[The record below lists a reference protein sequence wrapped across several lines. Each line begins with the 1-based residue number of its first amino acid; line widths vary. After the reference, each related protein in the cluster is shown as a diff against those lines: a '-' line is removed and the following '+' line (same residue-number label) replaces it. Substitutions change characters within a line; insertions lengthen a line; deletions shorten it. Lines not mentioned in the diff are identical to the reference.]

1 MKQKKRNQ
9 VTIILL
15 AISIPIWISCTN
27 QTEKQLADLIIHNA
41 KVWTANDT
49 ELRAEAFA
57 IVNDKI
63 LDIGKN
69 KQILKLK
76 DENTTIID
84 AGGKLLLPGFI
95 DSHVHFLSGGFGLSS
110 VQLKNAASPEEF
122 INRIKEFATK
132 LKPGEWILEGNWD
145 HENWGGELPT
155 REWIDQYTKD
165 NPVFI
170 NRSDGHMGLANTA
183 ALKIAGITRNVKDIP
198 GGDIVRNNKGELTG
212 VFKDNAMNLVYGFI
226 TDYTD
231 EQKNSAMQSAMEYF
245 ASHGVTTV
253 HNMGSMADIEV
264 FDRARRKN
272 EIITRIYSVAPLS
285 QYENVLEKKKTI
297 NGEDNWLK
305 IGGAKLFADGS
316 LGSHTAAFFEP
327 YTDLPSDTGLLIDSE
342 ENMQKGVIEADAA
355 GLQVLIHAIGDRAN
369 NIVIN
374 MYEEAGK
381 QNGDRD
387 RRFRIEHAQHLI
399 KSDIPRFKNL
409 NIIASMQPY
418 HLIDDGRWAEKI
430 IGPERI
436 KTTIALRSLLD
447 AGATLAFGSDW
458 PVAPAI
464 PLTGIYAAVTR
475 QTLDGK
481 NPGGWMPQEKISVT
495 DALKAYTINAAY
507 ASFDEHIKGSLEPGK
522 LADFVILDK
531 DIFNISPEKI
541 KDVKVVKTFVGGR
554 VVFSKN

>member
-183 ALKIAGITRNVKDIP
+183 ALKIAGITVDIKDVP
-198 GGDIVRNNKGELTG
+198 GGDIVRNSDGDLTG
-212 VFKDNAMNLVYGFI
+212 IFKDNAMNLVYSNI
-226 TDYTD
+226 TPYTD
-231 EQKNSAMQSAMEYF
+231 EQNDRAMQSAMDYF

-253 HNMGSMADIEV
+253 HNMGSMADIEI
-264 FDRARRKN
+264 FNRARKN
-272 EIITRIYSVAPLS
+272 GKIITRIYSVAPLP
-285 QYENVLEKKKTI
+285 QYENILEKMKEIT
-297 NGEDNWLK
+297 GEDQWLK

-327 YTDLPSDTGLLIDSE
+327 YTDLPTDTGLLIDSE
-342 ENMQKGVIEADAA
+342 ENLQRGVIEADAIN
-355 GLQVLIHAIGDRAN
+355 LQVVIHAIGDKAN

-374 MYEEAGK
+374 MYDEAGK
-381 QNGDRD
+381 KNGKRD
-387 RRFRIEHAQHLI
+387 RRFRIEHAQHLL

-409 NIIASMQPY
+409 KIIASMQPY
-418 HLIDDGRWAEKI
+418 HASDDGRWAEKI
-430 IGPERI
+430 IGQERI
-436 KTTIALRSLLD
+436 KTTYAFRSLND
-447 AGATLAFGSDW
+447 AGAKLAFGSDW

-464 PLTGIYAAVTR
+464 PLEGIWAAVTR
-475 QTLDGK
+475 QTLDDK
-481 NPGGWMPQEKISVT
+481 NPDGWMPQEKISLIE
-495 DALKAYTINAAY
+495 AMKAYTINGAY
-507 ASFDEHIKGSLEPGK
+507 ASFDEHSKGTLEPGK
-522 LADFVILDK
+522 LADFVILDQ
-531 DIFNISPEKI
+531 DIFEISPELI
-541 KDVKVVKTFVGGR
+541 KDVKVLKTFVGGR
-554 VVFSKN
+554 LVYSIK